1 MQDRLIFLIGSQR
14 SGTTLLSRML
24 GAHTAIHAPD
34 EPHLMTPLAHLGYFD
49 SVERAPYDPI
59 ITREGQRALVAQ
71 LPDGEA
77 DYLDALRACSDTI
90 YQRLLGG
97 SGARLLLDKTPA
109 YALVLD
115 FIAKLYPQAHFVV
128 ITRHPLAVWTSQV
141 DSFFDG
147 DFEAAE
153 RNNPILERYV
163 PAIARF
169 LREGS
174 VPLAHVRYEGLV
186 ADPEMHL
193 RAICR
198 HLGVEFEPGMIEY
211 GATESGAKKAADGLG
226 DPSVTR
232 ETRPTTA
239 NVSRWSGELT
249 ARPAMLE
256 RARGILARVSDAD
269 LETWGHPRSAILD
282 ELDRATPA
290 ASRHRRPLDRF
301 ALQRRILVRMRRN
314 IHHNALGRTVRKV
327 REVCD
332 VLLR

>member
-1 MQDRLIFLIGSQR
+1 
-14 SGTTLLSRML
+14 ML
-24 GAHTAIHAPD
+24 GAHSAIHAPD
-34 EPHLMTPLAHLGYFD
+34 EPHMMTPLAHLGYFD
-49 SVERAPYDPI
+49 AVERAPYDPI

-71 LPDGEA
+71 LPEGEA

-90 YQRLLGG
+90 YERLLGG

-128 ITRHPLAVWTSQV
+128 TTRHPLAVWTSQV

-169 LREGS
+169 LRERP
-174 VPLAHVRYEGLV
+174 VPLVHVRYEELV
-186 ADPEMHL
+186 ADPETGL
-193 RAICR
+193 RAICE
-198 HLGVEFEPGMIEY
+198 HLGVEFEPGMVEY
-211 GATESGAKKAADGLG
+211 GATQSGAKKAADGLG
-226 DPSVTR
+226 DPSVSR

-239 NVSRWSGELT
+239 NVGRWAGELA
-249 ARPAMLE
+249 ARPAMLAHAQ
-256 RARGILARVSDAD
+256 ARLGHVTDQD
-269 LETWGHPRSAILD
+269 LETWGYSRSAILQ
-282 ELDRATPA
+282 ELDAATPA
-290 ASRHRRPLDRF
+290 ANRRRRPLDRF
-301 ALQRRILVRMRRN
+301 ALQRRLLVRVRRN

>member
-1 MQDRLIFLIGSQR
+1 MQERLIFLIGSQR

-24 GAHTAIHAPD
+24 GAHSAIHAPD
-34 EPHLMTPLAHLGYFD
+34 EPHMMTPLAHLGYFD
-49 SVERAPYDPI
+49 AVERAPYDPI

-77 DYLDALRACSDTI
+77 DYLDALRACSDTL
-90 YQRLLGG
+90 YERLLGG

-169 LREGS
+169 LRERP
-174 VPLAHVRYEGLV
+174 VPLVHVRYEELV
-186 ADPEMHL
+186 ADPETGL
-193 RAICR
+193 RAICE

-211 GATESGAKKAADGLG
+211 GATQSGAKKAADGLG
-226 DPSVTR
+226 DPGVTR

-239 NVSRWSGELT
+239 NVGRWAGELA
-249 ARPAMLE
+249 ARPAMLAHA
-256 RARGILARVSDAD
+256 RASLGRVADPD
-269 LETWGHPRSAILD
+269 LETWGYARSAILQ
-282 ELDRATPA
+282 ELDAATPA
-290 ASRHRRPLDRF
+290 ENRRRRPLDRF

-314 IHHNALGRTVRKV
+314 IHHNTLGRMVRKV